1 MTKKPII
8 WISIIRIFAVSL
20 IFLFHFCKFYQ
31 FPTYLIDFY
40 GIGLFCFISGYLCYQ
55 KNVSPHIWLLRRI
68 KSIFIPFWIVIIP
81 ALILN
86 HIVGYKES
94 SLINDWIV
102 FIGGAWFLSDPVYVI
117 SWFITLIMLFYFTIY
132 IVQLNKNLVS
142 HLVII
147 IIAAFVYYYWFPS
160 RTIYYFALF
169 ILGFLL
175 RSLKKKSQGV
185 RIFLKNIF
193 SRNVGEKLFLLQNY
207 SYSIFLIHGSFQLLF
222 IIF

>member
-1 MTKKPII
+1 
-8 WISIIRIFAVSL
+8 
-20 IFLFHFCKFYQ
+20 
-31 FPTYLIDFY
+31 
-40 GIGLFCFISGYLCYQ
+40 
-55 KNVSPHIWLLRRI
+55 
-68 KSIFIPFWIVIIP
+68 
-81 ALILN
+81 
-86 HIVGYKES
+86 
-94 SLINDWIV
+94 
-102 FIGGAWFLSDPVYVI
+102 
-117 SWFITLIMLFYFTIY
+117 MLFYFTIY

-222 IIF
+222 IQIMNLDLWLSLLLSIITTLIASYCHKKISDTLISKLESIGWRQVDSNGIP